1 MVNNASRL
9 KLTDVGNVAIRR
21 EYCRPLCPR
30 VDVPRGVDAGR
41 RPAGTVLGLARP
53 LAGPGSAARGR
64 DSFGQHLGSAWPRYD
79 IHSESPGIPDPPHW
93 GFRDVC
99 ITSRGKWTLM

>member
-1 MVNNASRL
+1 MINNASRL
-9 KLTDVGNVAIRR
+9 KLTVVGNVAIRR

-41 RPAGTVLGLARP
+41 RPAGCWDSPGLWP
-53 LAGPGSAARGR
+53 ARGR
-64 DSFGQHLGSAWPRYD
+64 RPGVGTHLGSAWPRYD
-79 IHSESPGIPDPPHW
+79 IHYESPGIPDLPHW